1 MESIMK
7 QIFISFFLTFFLISS
22 VYSADYSE
30 MSTQELIA
38 IMGHIKKE
46 NQQKF
51 QNELKKRIPQMSL
64 KEKQDYEKNLEKLT
78 QK

>member
-51 QNELKKRIPQMSL
+51 QNELKKRVPQMSL

>member
-1 MESIMK
+1 MK
-7 QIFISFFLTFFLISS
+7 QIFISFFLTLFLISS

-51 QNELKKRIPQMSL
+51 QNELKKRVPQMSS

>member
-1 MESIMK
+1 MK

-51 QNELKKRIPQMSL
+51 QNELKKRVPQMSL

>member
-51 QNELKKRIPQMSL
+51 QNELKKRIPQMSS